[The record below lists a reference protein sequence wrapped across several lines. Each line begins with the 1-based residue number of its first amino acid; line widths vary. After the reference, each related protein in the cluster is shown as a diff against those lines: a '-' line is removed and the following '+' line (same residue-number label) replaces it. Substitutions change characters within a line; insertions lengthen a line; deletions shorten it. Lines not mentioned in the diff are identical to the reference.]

1 MKLNQ
6 TILRMGILASL
17 LNFLGCS
24 EQVNINKNSTDKSVN
39 DTLKDDLSK
48 MLHKYKNRPIYK
60 KLTTE
65 IIDSTPDDELI
76 QTIFDNIMEKFSWDY
91 SKEFETV
98 LSLSK
103 PRQAIYMIWKLE
115 AEVNNGGFN
124 QYYFN
129 PSKQYA
135 DLTPNALLLVGANKW
150 ADLVKKANHIFE
162 LEEKKIK
169 NHQDGTLE
177 GFSKSYEDNP
187 LNDLD
192 TEFYDLYKIEDLH
205 KLQVDFIRKN
215 KQDFIDE

>member
-1 MKLNQ
+1 
-6 TILRMGILASL
+6 MGILASL

-24 EQVNINKNSTDKSVN
+24 EQVNSNKNSTEKPVN
-39 DTLKDDLSK
+39 DTLKDDLAK
-48 MLHKYKNRPIYK
+48 MFHKFNNRPIYK

-76 QTIFDNIMEKFSWDY
+76 QTIFDNIIDKFSWDY
-91 SKEFETV
+91 SIEYRTI
-98 LSLSK
+98 LALSK
-103 PRQAIYMIWKLE
+103 PRQAIYMIWVLE

-135 DLTPNALLLVGANKW
+135 EFTPDALQLIGAIKWVDLMKR
-150 ADLVKKANHIFE
+150 ANHIFE
-162 LEEKKIK
+162 LENKKIK

-215 KQDFIDE
+215 KQDFVDK